1 MSSWTVPLLRVCWAV
16 RYPPRLSPSGPRSIR
31 HSSICPY
38 GENISRMSFSL
49 HFLEI
54 IPINSFLSST
64 AVLNTTQHQT
74 PLLSAHSDIQRARF
88 HQLQRGLAQRQHSPP
103 HSLVTTQ
110 HKLPVNVSSLNI
122 NHPPKSHLML
132 SETRLTVVFFAVRW
146 LHLNRVVHLRGAA
159 HAGHLIRCSKIHS
172 TTCVSSCCSA
182 CWRCR
187 DEQSLLLGPSGRRH

>member
-1 MSSWTVPLLRVCWAV
+1 MSGWTVPVLRVCWAV
-16 RYPPRLSPSGPRSIR
+16 HYPPRLSPSGPRSIR

-88 HQLQRGLAQRQHSPP
+88 HQLQRVRVSSAPTFTA
-103 HSLVTTQ
+103 SLVGDNTTQ
-110 HKLPVNVSSLNI
+110 AATSQRR
-122 NHPPKSHLML
+122 NHPPRSHLMP
-132 SETRLTVVFFAVRW
+132 SETRLTVVFFAVRR
-146 LHLNRVVHLRGAA
+146 LHLDRVVHL
-159 HAGHLIRCSKIHS
+159 
-172 TTCVSSCCSA
+172 
-182 CWRCR
+182 
-187 DEQSLLLGPSGRRH
+187 

>member
-1 MSSWTVPLLRVCWAV
+1 MSSWTVPVPRVCRAV

-88 HQLQRGLAQRQHSPP
+88 HPLQQGRGGGVSLASTFTT
-103 HSLVTTQ
+103 SLVGDVTTQ
-110 HKLPVNVSSLNI
+110 AATSQRRLLK
-122 NHPPKSHLML
+122 HPPRSHLMP
-132 SETRLTVVFFAVRW
+132 SETRLTVVFFAVRR
-146 LHLNRVVHLRGAA
+146 LHLDRVVHL
-159 HAGHLIRCSKIHS
+159 
-172 TTCVSSCCSA
+172 
-182 CWRCR
+182 
-187 DEQSLLLGPSGRRH
+187 